1 MDRPGILEV
10 LASRNAS
17 AEDLATN
24 FLRLCW
30 DALVD
35 LSVERVG
42 AAIVQADVDD
52 TYTNKDTVG

>member
-1 MDRPGILEV
+1 MDRPGLLEV
-10 LASRNAS
+10 LASKNAS
-17 AEDLATN
+17 EDLATN

-35 LSVERVG
+35 LSVDRVG
-42 AAIVQADVDD
+42 TEIVQADVDE

>member
-1 MDRPGILEV
+1 MDRPGLLEV
-10 LASRNAS
+10 LASKNAS

-42 AAIVQADVDD
+42 AAIVQAD
-52 TYTNKDTVG
+52 G